1 MRSKVKRNRVA
12 IVIGRRDDQ
21 RNAAGQRWIDAPLAQ
36 TERLLRVG
44 MHGHGLW
51 RPSSDGHILLELLL
65 VGLRGP
71 ARIGL
76 VKRDL
81 SLQMLVFVPLQ
92 IRLFQRVCHYEIPSW
107 LSH

>member
-1 MRSKVKRNRVA
+1 MRLEIQRDRVA
-12 IVIGRRDDQ
+12 VVFGRGDDQ

-36 TERLLRVG
+36 TERLLRVR
-44 MHGHGLW
+44 MHRHGLW
-51 RPSSDGHILLELLL
+51 RPSSDGYILLELLL

-71 ARIGL
+71 SPIGL

-81 SLQMLVFVPLQ
+81 SLQVLLH
-92 IRLFQRVCHYEIPSW
+92 IRLFQRVCHYGIPSW